1 MKSGTSDPNNL
12 KTILQNKDSN
22 PNQGEYKEEAFA
34 KWENVFED
42 KTMQVYVEINNI
54 KWEDGRVPIWKMM
67 DLNKK
72 IRDGALTL
80 WVAEAHY
87 CSKRLF
93 QEAIV
98 IHF

>member
-54 KWEDGRVPIWKMM
+54 LDS
-67 DLNKK
+67 N
-72 IRDGALTL
+72 
-80 WVAEAHY
+80 
-87 CSKRLF
+87 SKCNFL
-93 QEAIV
+93 
-98 IHF
+98 